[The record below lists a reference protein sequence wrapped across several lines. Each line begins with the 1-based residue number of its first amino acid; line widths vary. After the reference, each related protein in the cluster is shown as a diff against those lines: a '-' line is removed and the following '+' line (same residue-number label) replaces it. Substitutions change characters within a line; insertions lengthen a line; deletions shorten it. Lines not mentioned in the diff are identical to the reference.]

1 MSGDCG
7 GTNTRL
13 RVFHVPPDAHTK
25 LAHGQKPPGVVVFDK
40 TYVNEEHKSIEDICK
55 LFLKEAAPFSGS
67 MVPTSCCLA
76 CAGAITDNS
85 VVFTNV
91 ADGWTIRGESLSK
104 SLGIP
109 KVVLVNDFVAQ
120 GYGLLTLEDS
130 EKMLLNDAK
139 PVPGAPIACVGAG
152 TGLGECYL
160 TASPDGK
167 YTCWPSEGGHTEF
180 SPRSKLT
187 EDLFDFLKDRFAAK
201 KRVSVERVVS
211 GTGLANIYEF
221 LREHWAFEG
230 RMNVEIDK
238 SFNAAEPSKKGMVI
252 AEGAKEGDPVC
263 SEAVNIFNECF
274 GAEAGAAALKWLPKG
289 GLYISGGIAAKNP
302 AWIKS
307 EQFVH
312 AYEDKGRLADQVKS
326 TPLYLVLAGD
336 VGERGAQYVAVS
348 LMGQVVEEK
357 KK

>member
-1 MSGDCG
+1 MLAAARARGSMVTRLCVAKRISLKLGTARSLHSVATKFVPTDRRKLLAGAAAAATVAAALYVEHHRRAESSGWFAQKARLLHFADGTTLIMSGDCG

-152 TGLGECYL
+152 TVNAPALFRAVC
-160 TASPDGK
+160 A
-167 YTCWPSEGGHTEF
+167 
-180 SPRSKLT
+180 RS
-187 EDLFDFLKDRFAAK
+187 
-201 KRVSVERVVS
+201 
-211 GTGLANIYEF
+211 
-221 LREHWAFEG
+221 
-230 RMNVEIDK
+230 
-238 SFNAAEPSKKGMVI
+238 
-252 AEGAKEGDPVC
+252 
-263 SEAVNIFNECF
+263 
-274 GAEAGAAALKWLPKG
+274 
-289 GLYISGGIAAKNP
+289 
-302 AWIKS
+302 
-307 EQFVH
+307 H
-312 AYEDKGRLADQVKS
+312 A
-326 TPLYLVLAGD
+326 
-336 VGERGAQYVAVS
+336 
-348 LMGQVVEEK
+348 
-357 KK
+357 